1 MASRVQK
8 IKLWDTFKN
17 AKSVILHFFPVAE
30 IGRNIH
36 LLYFSYPQQIYSQFV
51 EWGKKVLSPYSPQ
64 WSVYFSVLVLLITR
78 KHPVVIYQPPH
89 NYWVGTYLTRRLRD
103 GVGVHLARG
112 AHCSWPCPT
121 RGRRSPCWRR
131 WWLWSGLGNGQP
143 YVIWKT
149 WCHLIIIGSNV
160 CTWNTK
166 IGTWNCNENGCLS
179 GAESRSE

>member
-1 MASRVQK
+1 MFNKSIGFYKLGGTEENK
-8 IKLWDTFKN
+8 IE
-17 AKSVILHFFPVAE
+17 P
-30 IGRNIH
+30 
-36 LLYFSYPQQIYSQFV
+36 
-51 EWGKKVLSPYSPQ
+51 LSYSPQ
-64 WSVYFSVLVLLITR
+64 RSVYFSVLVLLITR

-103 GVGVHLARG
+103 GVGVHLACG

-160 CTWNTK
+160 CTWNAK